1 MSREAQTRST
11 AGQTPSIGS
20 GEMRGRS
27 VVRVRVH
34 IALVA
39 LLAAVICGTAGSML
53 LVQIEGSRRIV
64 RDSAFTYMD
73 AVGLRVVDRT
83 AALVDPIIRV
93 LRVLAT
99 RPALLETTTPANGE
113 ILPGFL
119 AALRQDPDLYAMHV
133 SYADGNFFWV
143 ESLMAVPPARR
154 ATLAAPENADYRLTE
169 IQLEG
174 EHRVQRRWRRP
185 TRRNRYPDRSTL
197 RPAKPAMV
205 PRSACPGRTKHL

>member
-1 MSREAQTRST
+1 
-11 AGQTPSIGS
+11 
-20 GEMRGRS
+20 MRGRS

-119 AALRQDPDLYAMHV
+119 AALRQDPDLYLLREHAKL
-133 SYADGNFFWV
+133 SCDAPSKKQRYGQGDERNPAGV
-143 ESLMAVPPARR
+143 E
-154 ATLAAPENADYRLTE
+154 
-169 IQLEG
+169 
-174 EHRVQRRWRRP
+174 
-185 TRRNRYPDRSTL
+185 
-197 RPAKPAMV
+197 
-205 PRSACPGRTKHL
+205 KHAQA